1 MRAIVRHIPS
11 QTNWPDETDS
21 AISPLSP
28 TPDATQGVFT
38 FSKLIF
44 RDRNGIGNN
53 TMIKELKYMPVY
65 DKSQRKRKASQA

>member
-1 MRAIVRHIPS
+1 MKAIVRHIPS
-11 QTNWPDETDS
+11 QTNWPEEIDMST
-21 AISPLSP
+21 SP
-28 TPDATQGVFT
+28 TPSPQPGVFT

-65 DKSQRKRKASQA
+65 DKATRRRRTSQATQ